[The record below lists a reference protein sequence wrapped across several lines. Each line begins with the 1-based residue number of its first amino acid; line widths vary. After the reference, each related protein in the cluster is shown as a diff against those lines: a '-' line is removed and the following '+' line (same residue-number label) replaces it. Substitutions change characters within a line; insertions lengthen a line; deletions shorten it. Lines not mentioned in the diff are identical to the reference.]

1 MTVKITLIGAGS
13 AVFTRNLLGDILSYP
28 ELAQA
33 EIALHDIDEHR
44 LQLSVMVAQRVA
56 DTVKAQPKITAT
68 TDRRAALEGA
78 QFVINTIQVG
88 GYRPGTIRDFEIPK
102 RYGLEQTIGDTL
114 GIGGIMRALRTIPV
128 MQAMQQDMDA
138 LCAPNALHLNYVNPM
153 AMITWALNKAAQR
166 VPTVGLCHSVQ
177 HTRHELA
184 HDLGIPEEEILFECA
199 GINHM
204 AFFLKFEHQ
213 GQDLYPRLNEI
224 YRNQAM
230 PDWNRVRYEMMHQL
244 GYFATESS
252 EHFSEYVPWFI
263 KQGREDLLKKYNIP
277 LDEYLGRCRV
287 FEHAWPYIE
296 KELNRPNSQQ
306 SAALLAEL
314 QAANI
319 HVMEREITN
328 ATHLLDGLHEV
339 RRSVEFGSSIIHSM
353 VTGQPRV
360 IHGNVLNEHLID
372 NLPQGCA
379 VEVACLVDRNG
390 VQPTRVGKLPI
401 QLAALMR
408 TNINV
413 QELVVEA
420 LATENRE
427 HVYHAAMLDPHT
439 SAVLD
444 LQQIR
449 AMVDELLLAHRDYL
463 PSFLQ

>member
-1 MTVKITLIGAGS
+1 MKITLIGAGS
-13 AVFTRNLLGDILSYP
+13 TVFTRNLLGDILSFP

-44 LQLSVMVAQRVA
+44 LQLSTMVAKRVA
-56 DTVKAQPKITAT
+56 EAVQAQPTITAT
-68 TDRRAALEGA
+68 TNRRAAIEGA

-128 MQAMQQDMDA
+128 MQAMQQDMDE

-153 AMITWALNKAAQR
+153 AMITWALNKAAKR

-184 HDLGIPEEEILFECA
+184 TDLGIPEDEIVFECA

-213 GQDLYPRLNEI
+213 GQDLYPRLKDI
-224 YRNQAM
+224 YRQGTM

-277 LDEYLGRCRV
+277 LDEYLGRCQV

-296 KELNRPNSQQ
+296 KELKQPNSQQ
-306 SAALLAEL
+306 SATLLAEL

-328 ATHLLDGLHEV
+328 ATHMLDGLHEV

-360 IHGNVLNEHLID
+360 IHGNVLNQHLID

-390 VQPTRVGKLPI
+390 VQPTRVGNLPV

-408 TNINV
+408 TNISV

-439 SAVLD
+439 AAVLD

-463 PSFLQ
+463 PPFLQ